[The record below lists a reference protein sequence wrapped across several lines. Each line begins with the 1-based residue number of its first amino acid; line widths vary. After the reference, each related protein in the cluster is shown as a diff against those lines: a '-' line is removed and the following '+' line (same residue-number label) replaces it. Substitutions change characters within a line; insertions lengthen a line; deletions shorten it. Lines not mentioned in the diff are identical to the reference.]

1 MVAVGPVLGGWL
13 ATDFDWRWAFNINAP
28 LGLIIIAG
36 LLIFATESKQ
46 AQREGKID
54 FVGAGISVVMFSTL
68 VFGLIE
74 GRAYGWWTVNEG
86 SNFAIGDFKW
96 PATGISVIP
105 VSLAIFVLS
114 TVLFILWERSREK
127 AQKNVILDLR
137 LFSIASFRNGS
148 IAAGIIS
155 MGEFGLLFAIPLW
168 LQNVQGLSAISS
180 GLVLLWLAG
189 GAFLASGVGGAL
201 SGKLSATNAV
211 RIGVLLELIAVAGI
225 AFIASTAGSWQA
237 IAPFLALYGVGIG
250 LATAQL
256 TGVIMV
262 DVPMEKT
269 GQASGSQSTVRQIGS
284 ALGIAVLGTVL
295 FTSTQSSIETRV
307 YNLESLS
314 VIEAPIRQEL
324 AKTIAKP
331 VADSAGAALESIP
344 NYLTSQGVPELI
356 AYDVKLA
363 AADGFTD
370 GMKATGWAAA
380 FFLLLGLASTYNLGT
395 KAKEVATVKKPRAK
409 AKPKTAS
416 KPKPKAEAKKAE

>member
-1 MVAVGPVLGGWL
+1 
-13 ATDFDWRWAFNINAP
+13 
-28 LGLIIIAG
+28 
-36 LLIFATESKQ
+36 
-46 AQREGKID
+46 
-54 FVGAGISVVMFSTL
+54 
-68 VFGLIE
+68 
-74 GRAYGWWTVNEG
+74 
-86 SNFAIGDFKW
+86 
-96 PATGISVIP
+96 
-105 VSLAIFVLS
+105 
-114 TVLFILWERSREK
+114 
-127 AQKNVILDLR
+127 
-137 LFSIASFRNGS
+137 
-148 IAAGIIS
+148 

-189 GAFLASGVGGAL
+189 GAFLASAVGGAL
-201 SGKLSATNAV
+201 NGKLSATNAV

-225 AFIASTAGSWQA
+225 AFIASTEGSWQG
-237 IAPFLALYGVGIG
+237 IAPFLALYGIGIG

-324 AKTIAKP
+324 AETIAKP

-344 NYLTSQGVPELI
+344 SYLTSQGVPQLI

-395 KAKEVATVKKPRAK
+395 KAKEVAAVKKPRAK
-409 AKPKTAS
+409 A